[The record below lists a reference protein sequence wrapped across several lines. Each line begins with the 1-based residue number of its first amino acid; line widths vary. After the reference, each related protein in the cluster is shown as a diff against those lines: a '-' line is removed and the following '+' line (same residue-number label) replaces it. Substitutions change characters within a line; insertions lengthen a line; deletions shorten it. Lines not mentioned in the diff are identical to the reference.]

1 MFNIFNQSSRT
12 NLSNIKLMLRTAK
25 GLFDNNIRHKPTPL
39 FLYLK
44 VTTRCNARCWFCNA
58 YARSAENELS
68 LEELCG
74 LIDQATALGCTVLC
88 TTGGEPL
95 VRKDLPKIFEYAQSK
110 DMWIQLYTNAY
121 YLEKRIP
128 DIGKFTDSLL
138 VSLDFPDKR
147 HDKIRGHNGAFDRAI
162 RGIKASKDH
171 VSLTMI
177 NCVINQTNL
186 ADLEKMVLLAQRL
199 DVSITFGPLQEHYYL
214 PDEVRIKDPD
224 DLRTAIDRLIE
235 MKKSGYPILDS
246 IQFLEFIKNPV
257 RFNCYTNRI
266 MLPIDWEGKIEYMCP
281 LLYEA
286 RAGDIR
292 KKPLR
297 ELWFSERLERFRR
310 FTPSCEN
317 YMNCGDNAVVELS
330 QLSSLSPLIAIG
342 FVRDFIKFRN
352 TGKGRGKLAPRERHD
367 DKN

>member
-12 NLSNIKLMLRTAK
+12 NLSNIKLMFRMAK

-44 VTTRCNARCWFCNA
+44 VTTRCNQRCMFCNA
-58 YARSAENELS
+58 YERPAENELTR
-68 LEELCG
+68 EELFDI
-74 LIDQATALGCTVLC
+74 IDQSTELGCAVLC

-95 VRKDLPKIFEYAQSK
+95 VRKDLPQIFKYAQSK

-121 YLEKRIP
+121 LLEKRIP
-128 DIGKFTDSLL
+128 EIGRYTDSLL

-147 HDKIRGHNGAFDRAI
+147 HDKIRGRKGAFERAVQ
-162 RGIKASKDH
+162 GIKASKDY

-186 ADLEKMVLLAQRL
+186 ADLEKMVLLAQSL
-199 DVSITFGPLQEHYYL
+199 DVSITFGPLQEHHYL
-214 PDEVRIKDPD
+214 PDTVRIQD
-224 DLRTAIDRLIE
+224 TAAHKATIDRLID

-246 IQFLEFIKNPV
+246 IEFLEFIKNPV
-257 RFNCYTNRI
+257 PFNCYTNRI

-281 LLYEA
+281 LLYES
-286 RAGDIR
+286 RAGDLR

-297 ELWFSERLERFRR
+297 ELWFSKRLEKFRC
-310 FTPSCEN
+310 FSLTCNN

-330 QLSSLSPLIAIG
+330 QLSNLSPLIALG
-342 FVRDFIKFRN
+342 FVRDFFRFRN
-352 TGKGRGKLAPRERHD
+352 VGKKNGKLSSDSIAP
-367 DKN
+367 KN